1 MIRSTSQSDKGRF
14 APIVFDY
21 DFQSGEMAVREA
33 LEHVLEKLAPLD
45 LTVEETGT
53 VELVMAEVLNNIVE
67 HAYADKPDGG
77 IINMRCSKKP
87 DGLTVFIKDTG
98 KMMPDGKLPTGTL
111 ASLEVDLDDL
121 PEGGFGWFLIQ
132 NLAKDVT
139 YERVGNQ
146 NVLKMRIVVG
156 I

>member
-1 MIRSTSQSDKGRF
+1 MIRSTSQSDKGSV

-77 IINMRCSKKP
+77 TINMRCSKKP

>member
-1 MIRSTSQSDKGRF
+1 M
-14 APIVFDY
+14 VFDY
-21 DFQSGEMAVREA
+21 DFQSSEMAVRDA
-33 LEHVLEKLAPLD
+33 LEHVLATLAPLNLD
-45 LTVEETGT
+45 VEETGT

-67 HAYADKPDGG
+67 HAYADRPEGG
-77 IINMRCSKKP
+77 PVHVRCSKTQ
-87 DGLTVFIKDTG
+87 DGLTVFIKDAG

-111 ASLEVDLDDL
+111 ASLEVELDDL

-156 I
+156 L